1 MAKAI
6 KFYPPR
12 QILAATDLGEASKAV
27 MRQVEIFKSLFKSEA
42 TLLYAQHFDVP
53 PYFTESQIS
62 FFVRELKAGQK
73 TARKHIERWARQF
86 SEEVP
91 KILVRE
97 DPPAEAILS
106 GAQEEQSDMII
117 IGTHGRNWIG
127 RLWLGSVAE
136 NVIRQAS
143 IPVMIVPPKSNPGS
157 IEKVVVLIDPE
168 NAGSTPLD
176 YALCLASDAK
186 ARLVILRMA
195 DGGKKRPPRPLGLKK
210 ISAQCEI
217 DEVVL
222 EGDPAEAIL
231 RTDNDWKPS
240 LIVMGSTKSPAAF
253 GASLSSVTAKVMHGT
268 TVPLLIIPTRQKI
281 LIESLV
287 EAFNDRNPQN

>member
-27 MRQVEIFKSLFKSEA
+27 MAQAEIFKSLFNSEI
-42 TLLYAQHFDVP
+42 TLLYAQHFEVP
-53 PYFTESQIS
+53 PYFTEGQIS
-62 FFVRELKAGQK
+62 FFIRELKAGKK
-73 TARKHIERWARQF
+73 TARRHIERWAREF
-86 SEEVP
+86 SNDVP
-91 KILVRE
+91 RILVRE
-97 DPPAEAILS
+97 DPPVEAILA
-106 GAQEEQSDMII
+106 GAQENQSDMII

-143 IPVMIVPPKSNPGS
+143 LPVMIVPPKSKPS
-157 IEKVVVLIDPE
+157 PIEKILVLVNSED
-168 NAGSTPLD
+168 AGSMPLD
-176 YALCLASDAK
+176 YALRLASDAK
-186 ARLVILRMA
+186 ARLVILRTT
-195 DGGKKRPPRPLGLKK
+195 DGGKKGTLRPLDLKK
-210 ISAQCEI
+210 LSAQCEI

-231 RTDNDWKPS
+231 RPDNDWNPS
-240 LIVMGSTKSPAAF
+240 LIVMGSAKNPAVS
-253 GASLSSVTAKVMHGT
+253 GLSSITAKVMHRAAI
-268 TVPLLIIPTRQKI
+268 PLLIIPTRQKI

-287 EAFNDRNPQN
+287 EAFHNRNRQD